1 VNLLGSGTSVPHYGE
16 AKASLPIKFHL
27 FLVSEIIGKKLKLV
41 PFASVNESPL
51 FLSKLTYLNYCNII
65 CKNSMAS
72 TQLKAEKIT
81 IAVPHEL
88 EEELHASI
96 SSLHKDAMQSYI
108 KQKEIER
115 WERAA
120 AEASKDKDYMN
131 FVEEVSDTGDIY
143 EY

>member
-1 VNLLGSGTSVPHYGE
+1 
-16 AKASLPIKFHL
+16 
-27 FLVSEIIGKKLKLV
+27 
-41 PFASVNESPL
+41 
-51 FLSKLTYLNYCNII
+51 
-65 CKNSMAS
+65 MAS

-81 IAVPHEL
+81 ITVHHEL
-88 EEELHASI
+88 KEQALALKEELHASI

-120 AEASKDKDYMN
+120 AEASKDNDYMS
-131 FVEEVSDTGDIY
+131 FVEEISDACDIY

>member
-1 VNLLGSGTSVPHYGE
+1 
-16 AKASLPIKFHL
+16 
-27 FLVSEIIGKKLKLV
+27 
-41 PFASVNESPL
+41 
-51 FLSKLTYLNYCNII
+51 
-65 CKNSMAS
+65 MAS

-81 IAVPHEL
+81 ITVPHEL
-88 EEELHASI
+88 KEELHASI

-120 AEASKDKDYMN
+120 AEASKDKDYMS
-131 FVEEVSDTGDIY
+131 FVEEISDAGDIY

>member
-1 VNLLGSGTSVPHYGE
+1 
-16 AKASLPIKFHL
+16 
-27 FLVSEIIGKKLKLV
+27 
-41 PFASVNESPL
+41 
-51 FLSKLTYLNYCNII
+51 
-65 CKNSMAS
+65 MAS

-81 IAVPHEL
+81 IAVPPEL

-120 AEASKDKDYMN
+120 AEASKDKDYMS
-131 FVEEVSDTGDIY
+131 FVEEISDAGDIY